1 MNDNLDEQLRRALR
15 SVDPDDGF
23 EERVTSRIARDL
35 RRSRWSAPSG
45 FRWLSAAIVAAVVL
59 GVLIAHDW
67 QLRREQQGLDAR
79 KQLLEALRVTGEKL
93 DLAYR
98 VVNDEAHP
106 AAGENSGA

>member
-1 MNDNLDEQLRRALR
+1 MSNNLDDQLRGALR

-23 EERVTSRIARDL
+23 AQRVTSRIVHDSQ
-35 RRSRWSAPSG
+35 RSRWSAPLQ
-45 FRWLSAAIVAAVVL
+45 FRWLSAALVAALVL

-67 QLRREQQGLDAR
+67 QQRREQQGLDAR

-98 VVNDEAHP
+98 VVNDEAHS